1 MDFTDVGIRHTIL
14 NSVQLHHFIDFS
26 PSAAV
31 IAKEARLCVI
41 AVVVGWIT
49 TSVVSSLCN
58 RNCDRDSLLC
68 ETSANPYQHQA
79 PPTVKPHNM
88 MKTLASLALLAAGAT
103 AQIIE
108 SSSFGAG
115 EKISPNQD
123 SIPGWAIGGEGHAPH
138 VVSQPAG
145 TVADRSNSRIAIRQA
160 HLNATVPWKHTGI
173 SLGAK
178 SSEWSAEFQFR
189 ASGPERAG
197 GILQLWYTKDGQS
210 RIGTSSIYTVG
221 QFDGF
226 ALVIDTHGGRG
237 GSVRGFLNDGTIDY
251 KSHNS
256 PDTLAFGHCDYS
268 YRNLGRP
275 SIVKLKHT
283 SSIFEVTIDDKL
295 CFSTN
300 KVALPAGNTFGIT
313 AATPENP
320 DSFEIFKFIL
330 ESATGQGST
339 IPSNQGSTPQQPISN
354 QVPDQPAQPI
364 INSGTEG
371 TMNGLA
377 VQIAD
382 LSGRV
387 QLTGKATN
395 TILQEL
401 KNQAQKAE
409 QRYAELLQKSLA
421 QDRQFAQFDTRLS
434 RLEQLL
440 QVIQN
445 DLQSKDYSG
454 RFNQLHETL
463 RSSHLSLS
471 ENLQG
476 HLLSVIT
483 ASSPRMGFFIFLLI
497 AFQVLLVISYV
508 IYKRRRANMP
518 KKFL

>member
-14 NSVQLHHFIDFS
+14 NSVQLHHFIDIS

-41 AVVVGWIT
+41 AIVVGWVT
-49 TSVVSSLCN
+49 TSVVSSICN
-58 RNCDRDSLLC
+58 RKCDLKLHS
-68 ETSANPYQHQA
+68 
-79 PPTVKPHNM
+79 M
-88 MKTLASLALLAAGAT
+88 MRTLASLALIAVGAT
-103 AQIIE
+103 AQLIE

-115 EKISPNQD
+115 QTISPNRH
-123 SIPGWAIGGEGHAPH
+123 SIPGWAIGGEGHEPQILSDKLILTPPYPGNTRGSAWAQTP
-138 VVSQPAG
+138 VSQ
-145 TVADRSNSRIAIRQA
+145 
-160 HLNATVPWKHTGI
+160 
-173 SLGAK
+173 
-178 SSEWSAEFQFR
+178 SEWSAEFQFR

-283 SSIFEVTIDDKL
+283 SSIFEVTLDDKL

-300 KVALPAGNTFGIT
+300 KVALPAENTFGIT

-320 DSFEIFKFIL
+320 DSFEVFKFIL
-330 ESATGQGST
+330 ESAASQGST
-339 IPSNQGSTPQQPISN
+339 IPSNQGSTPQQPIRN

-364 INSGTEG
+364 KPGTEV

-377 VQIAD
+377 AQIAD
-382 LSGRV
+382 LSGRI
-387 QLTGKATN
+387 QLSGKATN
-395 TILQEL
+395 IILQEL
-401 KNQAQKAE
+401 KNQALKAD
-409 QRYAELLQKSLA
+409 QRHEEIIQKSLA
-421 QDRQFAQFDTRLS
+421 QDRQLAQFDTRLAH
-434 RLEQLL
+434 LEQLI
-440 QVIQN
+440 QVVQTDVQN
-445 DLQSKDYSG
+445 KDYSG

-497 AFQVLLVISYV
+497 AFQVVLVISYV

>member
-41 AVVVGWIT
+41 AVVQTLIAAV
-49 TSVVSSLCN
+49 
-58 RNCDRDSLLC
+58 RNFRQSIS
-68 ETSANPYQHQA
+68 TQA

-108 SSSFGAG
+108 SSSFGTG
-115 EKISPNQD
+115 QTISPNQD
-123 SIPGWAIGGEGHAPH
+123 SIPGWAIGGEGHEPH
-138 VVSQPAG
+138 VLSDKLILTPPYPGNTRGSAWAQSPVTQ
-145 TVADRSNSRIAIRQA
+145 
-160 HLNATVPWKHTGI
+160 
-173 SLGAK
+173 
-178 SSEWSAEFQFR
+178 SEWSAEFQFR

-339 IPSNQGSTPQQPISN
+339 IPSNQGSTP
-354 QVPDQPAQPI
+354 PAANLQ
-364 INSGTEG
+364 SKGA
-371 TMNGLA
+371 MNGLA

-421 QDRQFAQFDTRLS
+421 QDRQFAQLDNRLS
-434 RLEQLL
+434 RVEQLL

>member
-14 NSVQLHHFIDFS
+14 NSVELHHFFDFS
-26 PSAAV
+26 PSAAL

-49 TSVVSSLCN
+49 THVVSSLCN
-58 RNCDRDSLLC
+58 QKSFG
-68 ETSANPYQHQA
+68 NPYQHQA
-79 PPTVKPHNM
+79 RPIVKRHNM
-88 MKTLASLALLAAGAT
+88 MRTLASLALFAAGVT
-103 AQIIE
+103 SQIIE
-108 SSSFGAG
+108 SSSFGNG
-115 EKISPNQD
+115 RTISPNRD
-123 SIPGWAIGGEGHAPH
+123 SIPGWTIGGEGHEPH
-138 VVSQPAG
+138 LLSDKLILTPPWPGNTRGSAWAQSPVSQ
-145 TVADRSNSRIAIRQA
+145 
-160 HLNATVPWKHTGI
+160 
-173 SLGAK
+173 
-178 SSEWSAEFQFR
+178 SEWSAEFQFR

-197 GILQLWYTKDGQS
+197 GIIQLWYTKEGQS

-237 GSVRGFLNDGTIDY
+237 GSVRGFLNDGTTDY

-256 PDTLAFGHCDYS
+256 PDSLAFGHCDYS

-300 KVALPAGNTFGIT
+300 KVHLPAGNTFGIT

-330 ESATGQGST
+330 ESAEGQGST
-339 IPSNQGSTPQQPISN
+339 IPPNQGSNSQQQIPKEETIRVAPPVAN
-354 QVPDQPAQPI
+354 QRAPDSATVNAAGVAAQF
-364 INSGTEG
+364 
-371 TMNGLA
+371 
-377 VQIAD
+377 AD
-382 LSGRV
+382 ISGRL
-387 QLTGKATN
+387 QLTTKAAN
-395 TILQEL
+395 TIVQEM
-401 KNQAQKAE
+401 KNQAQLAE
-409 QRYAELLQKSLA
+409 KRHTELLQKTGA
-421 QDRQFAQFDTRLS
+421 QDRLFASQLVQFDARLTRV
-434 RLEQLL
+434 EQLL
-440 QVIQN
+440 QTVQR
-445 DLQSKDYSG
+445 DLENKDG

-483 ASSPRMGFFIFLLI
+483 ASTPRMGFFLFLVI
-497 AFQVLLVISYV
+497 AFQVLLAIGYV
-508 IYKRRRANMP
+508 VYKRRRASMP
-518 KKFL
+518 KKYL

>member
-1 MDFTDVGIRHTIL
+1 
-14 NSVQLHHFIDFS
+14 
-26 PSAAV
+26 
-31 IAKEARLCVI
+31 
-41 AVVVGWIT
+41 
-49 TSVVSSLCN
+49 
-58 RNCDRDSLLC
+58 
-68 ETSANPYQHQA
+68 
-79 PPTVKPHNM
+79 M
-88 MKTLASLALLAAGAT
+88 MRTLASLALLAVGAT
-103 AQIIE
+103 AQVIE

-115 EKISPNQD
+115 QTLSPNRN
-123 SIPGWAIGGEGHAPH
+123 SIPGWAIGGEGHEPQVLSNKVILTPPYPGNTRGSAWAQSP
-138 VVSQPAG
+138 VSQ
-145 TVADRSNSRIAIRQA
+145 
-160 HLNATVPWKHTGI
+160 
-173 SLGAK
+173 
-178 SSEWSAEFQFR
+178 SEWSAEFQFR

-197 GILQLWYTKDGQS
+197 GILQLWYTKDGES

-221 QFDGF
+221 QFDGL

-320 DSFEIFKFIL
+320 DSFEVFKFIL
-330 ESATGQGST
+330 ESATSQGST
-339 IPSNQGSTPQQPISN
+339 IPSNQDSTPQQPARN
-354 QVPDQPAQPI
+354 QDPDQPAQPI
-364 INSGTEG
+364 KPATEV

-377 VQIAD
+377 AQIAD
-382 LSGRV
+382 LSGRI
-387 QLTGKATN
+387 QLSGKATN

-401 KNQAQKAE
+401 KNQALKAD
-409 QRYAELLQKSLA
+409 QRHEELIQKSLA
-421 QDRQFAQFDTRLS
+421 QDRQLAQFDTRLT
-434 RLEQLL
+434 RVEQLL
-440 QVIQN
+440 QAVQTEIKN
-445 DLQSKDYSG
+445 KDYNG

-497 AFQVLLVISYV
+497 VSQVVLVIFYV